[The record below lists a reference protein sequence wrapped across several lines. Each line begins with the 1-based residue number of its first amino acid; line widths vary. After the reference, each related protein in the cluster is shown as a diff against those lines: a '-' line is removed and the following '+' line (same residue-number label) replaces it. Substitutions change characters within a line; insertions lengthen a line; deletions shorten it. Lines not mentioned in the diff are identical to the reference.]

1 MVIKLKVKLINE
13 MSNVKELIP
22 QTTSC
27 TSDTTRKA
35 FSAKSLK
42 PKAFRTSLYQL
53 SPEKDFYGT
62 VFTKSSKLKPAAEK
76 LTIAGKRGP

>member
-22 QTTSC
+22 ETSC

-42 PKAFRTSLYQL
+42 PKAFRTCLYQL